1 MGGPLT
7 PCAVAV
13 TVAAPLRGLP
23 RLSFPLQVVKEAFHT
38 PPQMRPSVDTVT
50 TAGFE
55 LVKVMVALDTESNW
69 SRATALIC
77 STSPSFIEADA
88 GETKSTATWLGVG
101 VEPVEQPARNRD
113 RISVRTAARVFNIVS

>member
-23 RLSFPLQVVKEAFHT
+23 RLSFPLQMEKDAFQI
-38 PPQMRPSVDTVT
+38 PPQMRPSADTVT
-50 TAGFE
+50 TAGLE
-55 LVKVMVALDTESNW
+55 LVKVMVAFDTESNW
-69 SRATALIC
+69 SRATAVIC

-88 GETKSTATWLGVG
+88 GKTKSTDTWLVTG
-101 VEPVEQPARNRD
+101 VELLEQPARSR
-113 RISVRTAARVFNIVS
+113 